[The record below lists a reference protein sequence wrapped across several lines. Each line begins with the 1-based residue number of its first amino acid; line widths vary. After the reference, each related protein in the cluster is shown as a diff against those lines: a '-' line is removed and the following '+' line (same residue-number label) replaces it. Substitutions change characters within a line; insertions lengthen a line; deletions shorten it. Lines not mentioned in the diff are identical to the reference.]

1 MPKPQANQIKEMS
14 FHYPQKSVM
23 ISNINHTQYEK
34 AQDIRRIFQI
44 SYIVEAKLLGATYF
58 PPLHRTIEQFTH
70 CANDFFGYYE
80 EQTLVAVIEMKHE
93 ELHMHIQS
101 LVVDPK
107 YFRRGIASKLIAFV
121 ISHYDKNTF
130 TVETGRDNP
139 PARKLYESFGFVL
152 QKTYTAAEDI
162 VKVRYQ
168 KGI

>member
-1 MPKPQANQIKEMS
+1 
-14 FHYPQKSVM
+14 M
-23 ISNINHTQYEK
+23 ISKINHTQNME
-34 AQDIRRIFQI
+34 AQDIRRIFQV

-58 PPLHRTIEQFTH
+58 PPLHRPLEQFTN

-80 EQTLVAVIEMKHE
+80 DQTLVAVIEMKHE
-93 ELHMHIQS
+93 KNHMHIQS

-121 ISHYDKNTF
+121 LSHYDKNTC

-139 PARKLYESFGFVL
+139 PARKLYESSGFVL
-152 QKTYTAAEDI
+152 QKTYTAAENI

-168 KGI
+168 KNI